1 MIGTIINFVRGS
13 AAARLLLAIALAAL
27 LLTAF
32 FRLIDRAQDH
42 AVTQA
47 VEAGRAEQR
56 ADDQAAILNQV
67 EKAKNAQETMR
78 RDDAAAHAL
87 CVRYSRT
94 PENCQ

>member
-42 AVTQA
+42 AVTYKP
-47 VEAGRAEQR
+47 ESKP
-56 ADDQAAILNQV
+56 LNMPS
-67 EKAKNAQETMR
+67 T
-78 RDDAAAHAL
+78 H
-87 CVRYSRT
+87 T
-94 PENCQ
+94 IGW